1 MNDAHETLVRDLLH
15 RATDDLTAPATSLT
29 ATAVV
34 RGRSLRRRRRAV
46 AAVGTL
52 CAVTL
57 VAVPLVTALG
67 GSNPTTGPQIATD
80 PTPTPSAT
88 PTPQPTPHLVDNDA
102 WAQMPAGEMATT
114 FESLAP
120 ADIGLT
126 DVMLTNEERAPGE
139 PETDSPGY
147 LRADLTLDGETVG
160 GLNAILYVTGQRAS
174 RYSCPGNLTSPDQ
187 CVEIV
192 LIVQQPDRIDAPG
205 DHPDNWTLVAGD
217 AADADTLA
225 DLAFAWRACRAV
237 KSNAILLAHGGASV
251 GVGMGQVNRVDSCR
265 LAVERAGDRAA
276 GSVAASDAF
285 FPFADG
291 PGILIAAG
299 VRAIVQPGGSMRDRE
314 TIEAAQA
321 AGVTMYFTGTR
332 HFFH

>member
-1 MNDAHETLVRDLLH
+1 MNDVDETLVRDVLH

-57 VAVPLVTALG
+57 VAVPVVTALG

-88 PTPQPTPHLVDNDA
+88 PTPSPTPHLVDNDA

-120 ADIGLT
+120 AGIGLT

-174 RYSCPGNLTSPDQ
+174 RYSCPGNLASPDE
-187 CVEIV
+187 CVEIK
-192 LIVQQPDRIDAPG
+192 
-205 DHPDNWTLVAGD
+205 
-217 AADADTLA
+217 DAD
-225 DLAFAWRACRAV
+225 
-237 KSNAILLAHGGASV
+237 
-251 GVGMGQVNRVDSCR
+251 GQVVGRRSVATTGEVVVNEVVLVRPNGGLVY
-265 LAVERAGDRAA
+265 
-276 GSVAASDAF
+276 VAASNSADDKPGAGSTVAGPTVPLTLDQLQDIAEDDAWLGYE
-285 FPFADG
+285 PK
-291 PGILIAAG
+291 AG
-299 VRAIVQPGGSMRDRE
+299 SQS
-314 TIEAAQA
+314 
-321 AGVTMYFTGTR
+321 
-332 HFFH
+332 

>member
-1 MNDAHETLVRDLLH
+1 MNDAHETLVRDVLH
-15 RATDDLTAPATSLT
+15 RATDDLTVPVTSLA

-52 CAVTL
+52 CVVTL

-80 PTPTPSAT
+80 PTPTSSAT

-102 WAQMPAGEMATT
+102 WARMPAGEMATT

-120 ADIGLT
+120 AGIGLT

-147 LRADLTLDGETVG
+147 LIADLTLDGETVG

-174 RYSCPGNLTSPDQ
+174 RYSCPGNLASPDE
-187 CVEIV
+187 CVEIKDADGQVVGRRSVATTGEVVVNEVV
-192 LIVQQPDRIDAPG
+192 LVRPNGGLVYVAASNSADDKPG
-205 DHPDNWTLVAGD
+205 ASSTVAGPTVPLALDQLQDIAEDD
-217 AADADTLA
+217 AWL
-225 DLAFAWRACRAV
+225 
-237 KSNAILLAHGGASV
+237 GY
-251 GVGMGQVNRVDSCR
+251 
-265 LAVERAGDRAA
+265 EPAA
-276 GSVAASDAF
+276 GSQS
-285 FPFADG
+285 
-291 PGILIAAG
+291 
-299 VRAIVQPGGSMRDRE
+299 
-314 TIEAAQA
+314 
-321 AGVTMYFTGTR
+321 
-332 HFFH
+332 